1 MDSNRVINLGS
12 GGGGTAASFVGF
24 RAYASSGQ
32 TISTTGDW
40 HAITVDT
47 EVFDEGSNF
56 ASNEFTVP
64 TTGYYM
70 LGGRT
75 GMNSTNSIIQPALY
89 VDTGGGYARVTKG
102 NYVYDSDNLDGLSLQ
117 ISALE
122 SLNAG
127 DKVKLYVYSAGTGTL
142 VSGSDETYFWGYKVG

>member
-1 MDSNRVINLGS
+1 MDSNRMINLGS
-12 GGGGTAASFVGF
+12 GGGTAASFVGF

-32 TISTTGDW
+32 TISTTGNW

-75 GMNSTNSIIQPALY
+75 AMRSSNIRVLPSLW
-89 VDTGGGYARVTKG
+89 VDTGSGYAEHTYG
-102 NYVYDSDNLDGLSLQ
+102 NYAYDTDNFNELGLGVTALLNLD
-117 ISALE
+117 
-122 SLNAG
+122 AG
-127 DKVKLYVYSAGTGTL
+127 DKVKLYAFCGSTGTL
-142 VSGSDETYFWGYKVG
+142 SSGNNETYFWGYKVG